1 MRDILVTL
9 RAYENSNNK
18 VYLDMLLDT
27 IKTELENKKH
37 YLEYEL
43 KEVDSNLELLENIKR
58 NIESKEV

>member
-18 VYLDMLLDT
+18 VYLNMLLDT

-43 KEVDSNLELLENIKR
+43 KEVDSNLELLESIKR